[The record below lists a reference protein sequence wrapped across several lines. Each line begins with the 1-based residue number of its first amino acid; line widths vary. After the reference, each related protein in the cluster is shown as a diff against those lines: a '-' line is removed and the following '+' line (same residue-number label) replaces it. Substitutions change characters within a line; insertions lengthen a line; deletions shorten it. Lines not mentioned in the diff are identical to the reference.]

1 MISQEIE
8 TTSRI
13 SLLLHKSEAGLRLSV
28 SNKDILQVQVGFYS
42 LFAKIMF
49 TEIKENHSNSRI
61 RSFRNKKVLLQFQGT
76 LLTSKIIS
84 KIYSTE
90 CMYAQRTGVRNTV

>member
-42 LFAKIMF
+42 IALLVCQD
-49 TEIKENHSNSRI
+49 NVRI
-61 RSFRNKKVLLQFQGT
+61 P
-76 LLTSKIIS
+76 
-84 KIYSTE
+84 
-90 CMYAQRTGVRNTV
+90 